1 LKRELKC
8 IIDNDKEKI
17 KSVLI
22 FLGKRDFGCMGFLAA
37 AIPSPAPLNRA
48 VHKNYSMAF
57 NRLF

>member
-1 LKRELKC
+1 LKC